1 MQLPTKDLLGIET
14 MTREHIQLI
23 LETADAFREVLD
35 RPIKKVPTLRG
46 RTVVTLFYEPSTRTR
61 MSFELAAKRM
71 GADVSSVAVAS
82 SSVQKGESLKDTVR
96 TLEAMGADCIIMRHS
111 QAGSAEL
118 ASRTVKASVI
128 NGGDGAHEHPTQA
141 LLDLFTIQEN
151 KRKFDGLN
159 VVMVGDIA
167 HSRVARSNIWGLTR
181 MGAKVTLVG
190 PPTLLPVDVERMGV
204 EVSNHLDPVI
214 GKADVLYLLRI
225 QKERQDRCLIPSIA
239 EYIRCYGVDAERMAK
254 ARRDVLVMHPG
265 PMNVGLEI
273 SEEVATSTA
282 SVIEAQV
289 TNGVAVRM
297 AVLHLLL
304 GGRGNAMA
312 A

>member
-1 MQLPTKDLLGIET
+1 MQLASKDLLGIEPLKK
-14 MTREHIQLI
+14 EEIQLI
-23 LETADAFREVLD
+23 LETAEAFREVLA

-82 SSVQKGESLKDTVR
+82 SSVQKGETLKDTVR

-111 QAGSAEL
+111 QPGSSTL
-118 ASRTVKASVI
+118 AARTARGSVI

-141 LLDLFTIQEN
+141 LLDMFTIKE
-151 KRKFDGLN
+151 KKGRLEGLH

-181 MGAKVTLVG
+181 MGARVTLVA
-190 PPTLLPVDVERMGV
+190 PPTLLPANIERLGV
-204 EVSNHLDPVI
+204 EISHDLDRMLPH
-214 GKADVLYLLRI
+214 ADVLYLLRI
-225 QKERQDRCLIPSIA
+225 QKERMDRCLIPSFA
-239 EYIRCYGVDAERMAK
+239 EYIRLYGMDRERLSK
-254 ARRDVLVMHPG
+254 CRRDVLIMHPG
-265 PMNVGLEI
+265 PMNIGLEI
-273 SEEVATSTA
+273 SEDVATSA
-282 SVIEAQV
+282 GSVIEEQV

-304 GGRGNAMA
+304 GGHKGALDS
-312 A
+312 